1 MSNAAT
7 ILLCI
12 IFLIPHFWRAPR
24 RSCNHFLRSLFIWPS
39 QYNPNMVVCARL
51 SCHYPGLLYKTAF
64 AIAPPTKRSLVTIA
78 NYHRCSFRKIPSAV
92 PHRSK
97 RTFTNSVRYAITG
110 QEAPSAQAYISS
122 GIFAGR
128 KNLADVKKV
137 LVIGSGG
144 LSIGQ
149 AGEFDY
155 SGEI

>member
-1 MSNAAT
+1 MVC
-7 ILLCI
+7 LRLCC
-12 IFLIPHFWRAPR
+12 R
-24 RSCNHFLRSLFIWPS
+24 
-39 QYNPNMVVCARL
+39 
-51 SCHYPGLLYKTAF
+51 YPGLLYKNTL
-64 AIAPPTKRSLVTIA
+64 AIAPPTKRSLVTIT
-78 NYHRCSFRKIPSAV
+78 NPHRSFRYKQPAV

-97 RTFTNSVRYAITG
+97 RTFANSVQYAITG

-122 GIFAGR
+122 GILGGR

-155 SGEI
+155 SGEFEHSFQRQRMASHPIFTIFGVDQS